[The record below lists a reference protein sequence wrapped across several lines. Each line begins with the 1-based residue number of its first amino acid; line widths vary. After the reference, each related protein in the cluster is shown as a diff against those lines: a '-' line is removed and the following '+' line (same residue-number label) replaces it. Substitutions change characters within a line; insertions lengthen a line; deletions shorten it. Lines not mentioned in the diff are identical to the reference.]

1 MSLMFAADC
10 RGISVTACNVTC
22 AAQVEYLSH
31 QIRECIRQGYQRITV
46 FLAGENNHAPGL
58 YAMLREL
65 NGQLRSPHLHLR
77 IVATRESL

>member
-1 MSLMFAADC
+1 MSLMLAADC
-10 RGISVTACNVTC
+10 HGISVTACNVTC

-31 QIRECIRQGYQRITV
+31 QIRECIRQGYQRIML
-46 FLAGENNHAPGL
+46 FLTGENNHAPGL

-65 NGQLRSPHLHLR
+65 KSQLNARLK